1 MTTKLPPLS
10 TPHSLHTHLLN
21 FLTLSIH
28 TILYTRALYP
38 RSTFLLTRA
47 YNFPIPQSRH
57 PSVCAYIASCISAI
71 TPHLQKGAISSI
83 AVVVFSASNECLE
96 RYVFDVGRFPVVPK
110 EELFTE
116 FEGPSGALRAVDV
129 EEELRAVL
137 RRLSYSAERLEDLPE
152 GCTWSVVM
160 EMKEEAD
167 APIGHPQHFEPSPAE
182 LQLPDAG
189 KGKRKGKEVDTGVSR
204 GRVGRDRGGVKSTAI
219 RAVEVGEFV
228 MEAWIEEARAK
239 FDSQDS

>member
-1 MTTKLPPLS
+1 MSNKLPPLS

-28 TILYTRALYP
+28 TILHSRSLYP

-57 PSVCAYIASCISAI
+57 PSVCAYISSCISAI
-71 TPHLQKGAISSI
+71 TPYLQKGSISDISL
-83 AVVVFSASNECLE
+83 VVFSPSNECLE
-96 RYVFDVGRFPVVPK
+96 RYVFDVSRFPVVPK

-116 FEGPSGALRAVDV
+116 FEGTSGELRTVDV

-137 RRLSYSAERLEDLPE
+137 RRLSYSAGKLEELPE
-152 GCTWSVVM
+152 ECTWSVVM
-160 EMKEEAD
+160 EMKEDAD
-167 APIGHPQHFEPSPAE
+167 APIGHFEPSPAE
-182 LQLPDAG
+182 LQVPDTG
-189 KGKRKGKEVDTGVSR
+189 KGKGKGKEVDTGASR

-228 MEAWIEEARAK
+228 MEAWIEEAKAK
-239 FDSQDS
+239 FDSQDE

>member
-1 MTTKLPPLS
+1 MSNKLPPLS

-28 TILYTRALYP
+28 TILHSRSLYP

-57 PSVCAYIASCISAI
+57 PSVCAYISSCINAI
-71 TPHLQKGAISSI
+71 TPYLQKGSISDISL
-83 AVVVFSASNECLE
+83 VVFSPSNECLE
-96 RYVFDVGRFPVVPK
+96 RYVFDVSRFPVVPK

-116 FEGPSGALRAVDV
+116 FEGASGELRTVDV
-129 EEELRAVL
+129 EEELRAV
-137 RRLSYSAERLEDLPE
+137 ELPE
-152 GCTWSVVM
+152 ECTWSVVM
-160 EMKEEAD
+160 EMKEDAD

-182 LQLPDAG
+182 LQIPDAG
-189 KGKRKGKEVDTGVSR
+189 KGKGKGKEVDTGASR
-204 GRVGRDRGGVKSTAI
+204 VRVGRDRGGVKSTAI

-228 MEAWIEEARAK
+228 MEAWIEEAKAK
-239 FDSQDS
+239 FDSQDE